1 MKQVTILIPAYNE
14 EKTIPLT
21 YKKIVDVTESLNSY
35 KWELLFVDDG
45 STDAT
50 LNILKQLR
58 THDQRVKY
66 IRFSRN
72 FGKESAMLAGFDYAK
87 GDCVIVMDAD
97 MQDPP
102 ELIGEMLEEW
112 EKGAQDVYAKRTSRG
127 KESIIRR
134 HLSLLY
140 YRLLAKISD
149 VEILQNVGD
158 FRLLDRRCVDALRQ
172 MRESQRYT
180 KGLFCW
186 IGFQKREITFE
197 RQDRIRGHSSWNLL
211 RLTNF
216 AIDGITSFS
225 IVPLRISAIIG
236 ILTSGATV
244 IYMFYF
250 LIKTL
255 LYGDPVQGF
264 PTLIVVILLLG
275 GLQLCSLGIIGE
287 YIGRIYNE
295 TKKRP
300 VYIVAEKETDNEEQ
314 KVFSLCRNTD

>member
-21 YKKIVDVTESLNSY
+21 YKKIVDVTESLNFY

-158 FRLLDRRCVDALRQ
+158 FRLLDRRCVDALCQ

-300 VYIVAEKETDNEEQ
+300 VYIVSEKETDNEEQ

>member
-236 ILTSGATV
+236 FLTSGATV

-300 VYIVAEKETDNEEQ
+300 VYIVAEKETDDEE
-314 KVFSLCRNTD
+314 

>member
-158 FRLLDRRCVDALRQ
+158 FRLLDRRCVDALCQ

-186 IGFQKREITFE
+186 VGFQKKEITFE
-197 RQDRIRGHSSWNLL
+197 RQNRIRGHSSWNLL

-300 VYIVAEKETDNEEQ
+300 VYIVSEKETDNEEQ

>member
-102 ELIGEMLEEW
+102 ELIGGMLEEW

-236 ILTSGATV
+236 FLTSGATV

-300 VYIVAEKETDNEEQ
+300 VYIVAEKETDDEE
-314 KVFSLCRNTD
+314 

>member
-21 YKKIVDVTESLNSY
+21 YKKIVDVTESLNFY

-158 FRLLDRRCVDALRQ
+158 FRLLDRRCVDALCQ

-236 ILTSGATV
+236 FLTSGATV

-300 VYIVAEKETDNEEQ
+300 VYIVSEKETDNEEQ